1 MDFKVGDKAFYPG
14 YGLGR
19 ITAIETKEISG
30 AKQKFYSI
38 LIINSAARIM
48 IPESRMESV
57 RSIITHQEAMKVL
70 ELISNPGIG
79 KSMVKPGKNWNK
91 RYQQY
96 IKIIKTG
103 NIFDIA
109 RILRELLNIEKHKSL
124 SFYEK
129 QLMLTVCKMLFDEL
143 SLVIEKQQLQDAL
156 DFSGLLS
163 GFKQ

>member
-1 MDFKVGDKAFYPG
+1 MGDKAFYPG
-14 YGLGR
+14 YGLGS

-38 LIINSAARIM
+38 LITNSDARIM
-48 IPESRMESV
+48 IPESRIETV
-57 RSIITHQEAMKVL
+57 RSIITRQEAIKVL
-70 ELISNPGIG
+70 ELLSNPDTG
-79 KSMVKPGKNWNK
+79 KSMVEPGKNWNK

-109 RILRELLNIEKHKSL
+109 RILRELLNIEKSKNL

-143 SLVIEKQQLQDAL
+143 SIVVEKQQLQEAL